1 MKMRKSKF
9 LHTAICFFAL
19 CGAMLTGC
27 LTGCE
32 KENGNNGSTVS
43 ETEIS
48 ETTAVSESVSETEQ
62 TEAETE
68 TVTEASEAVKKEYDP
83 VPASTLNYDKVR
95 DRVIFDDGENTLTAG
110 QYSDAL
116 ESCEEFTHWLDVY
129 HAFQITDMDENGIPE
144 IMLYRY
150 NAPHM
155 SSRLYAVTAEGKA
168 EAVKISGHGFCLD
181 DGSDECYEMIGSSPE
196 PYEKDRKTVWI
207 GHWLGGG
214 TGGGS
219 SGEYILKYDGSTIDG
234 EVIRETAYE
243 TGYLGD
249 DENGEPKWYWNDYY
263 YIWGEEVTEEEYGRR
278 EMEYFDSLLPSDALY
293 AESYIKYYDK
303 DSAFS
308 GSVFGENLAYTLN
321 RYLDMREG
329 ADKNPYDEL
338 AGKMIGDVPAQEYV
352 DAVISCGEFE
362 EGDLNFQLADLN
374 GDGMPEVIAYSYG
387 NYKNYAK
394 FYSVSSDKKAAV
406 IPVQKNKL
414 NEQLDDYYD
423 LPDTLVGKYV
433 QPYERDG
440 ETVWVGS
447 FVNRGTKYELNI
459 DEVQGDVILKYDGRT
474 VSQEVLREH
483 DAITTR
489 INYSVFHSDNYYRR
503 GEETDE
509 EEYERLYREFIWNM
523 NPMPEVNV
531 YSAMGCC
538 NRDRSQ
544 KELLAAA
551 ALEYS
556 EWQQAVERRVI
567 YSSGTEKLTAEQ
579 YIRSLENC
587 DEFTD
592 IPLLYR
598 IQLADVN
605 NDGIPEALVIS
616 GEYAKNTIDIFFV
629 SADGAVRKIPVEKE
643 DAFKWVNPYEKDGKT
658 VWIADTVDE
667 RESRGGKA
675 VLRVSENSARLEKIC
690 SANRTDGEYVWQG
703 QPLPYEDYQKLYDDY
718 FEAMDPSAEIE
729 IVSAYGYFT
738 QTNIEKLS
746 DVVEEYLQNLPYTY
760 NEIKDTVIFR
770 GGKNSLTAGQYIDA
784 LINCREFTEPYK
796 MGIQLVDLNGDGIPE
811 ISAHVGVFPITSY
824 FTVSAEGEAYMLYG
838 ENGEEEL
845 YAELPEPYVRD
856 GKIVWLS
863 DFYDGG
869 SAAGGGGDSFLTYE
883 DGVIKKEIIRCYDY
897 SKDYNTFEYYYTY
910 YWGSDGYWDDT
921 KGEEISEEEYESR
934 YRALLAELKPAETGK
949 SLRRLYGGSTF
960 QYYELRETLA
970 EMLKECLGL

>member
-1 MKMRKSKF
+1 MRKSKF
-9 LHTAICFFAL
+9 LRTAICVFAL
-19 CGAMLTGC
+19 CGAI

-32 KENGNNGSTVS
+32 KENGNTVS

-48 ETTAVSESVSETEQ
+48 ETAAASESVSETEQ

-68 TVTEASEAVKKEYDP
+68 TVTETAEAVKKEYAP

-95 DRVIFDDGENTLTAG
+95 DRAIFDDEENTLTAG
-110 QYSDAL
+110 QFIDAL
-116 ESCEEFTHWLDVY
+116 ESCDEFTHWLDVY
-129 HAFQITDMDENGIPE
+129 DAFQITDMDENGIPE

-150 NAPHM
+150 AAPFM
-155 SSRLYAVTAEGKA
+155 SSRLYSVTADGKA
-168 EAVKISGHGFCLD
+168 EAVKLSSHDLRHGFCS
-181 DGSDECYEMIGSSPE
+181 GDECYEMIGSSPE
-196 PYEKDRKTVWI
+196 PYEKDGKTVWI
-207 GHWLGGG
+207 GHWLGSG

-219 SGEYILKYDGSTIDG
+219 SGDYILKYDGSTIDG

-243 TGYLGD
+243 TWSGN
-249 DENGEPKWYWNDYY
+249 DENGELEWYRNDYY
-263 YIWGEEVTEEEYGRR
+263 YIWGEEVTEEEYDKKAD
-278 EMEYFDSLLPSDALY
+278 EYINSLHPSDALY
-293 AESYIKYYDK
+293 VQSYIDYYDE

-308 GSVFGENLAYTLN
+308 GSEFGENLAYTLN

-329 ADKNPYDEL
+329 ADKNPYEEL

-352 DAVISCGEFE
+352 DAVIACDGLA
-362 EGDLNFQLADLN
+362 EGNSNFQLADLN
-374 GDGMPEVIAYSYG
+374 GDGMPEVIAYSNG

-394 FYSVSSDKKAAV
+394 FYSVSPDKKAAV

-423 LPDTLVGKYV
+423 LPDTLISKYV
-433 QPYERDG
+433 RAYQKDG

-447 FVNRGTKYELNI
+447 FVNRDTKYELNI
-459 DEVQGDVILKYDGRT
+459 NEVKGDIILKYDGRT

-489 INYSVFHSDNYYRR
+489 KNYSFFHTDHYYRQ
-503 GEETDE
+503 GEEVTA
-509 EEYERLYREFIWNM
+509 EEYEQLYREFIWNM
-523 NPMPEVNV
+523 DTMPEVNM
-531 YSAMGCC
+531 YSAM
-538 NRDRSQ
+538 RDYNPDMEQ
-544 KELLAAA
+544 KDLLAAA
-551 ALEYS
+551 ALEYI

-579 YIRSLENC
+579 YMRALENC

-592 IPLLYR
+592 ISMLYR

-605 NDGIPEALVIS
+605 NDGIPEALVIA
-616 GEYAKNTIDIFFV
+616 GEYAKNTLEIFFV
-629 SADGAVRKIPVEKE
+629 SADGVVRKIPVEKD
-643 DAFKWVNPYEKDGKT
+643 DAFKWVDPYEKDGET
-658 VWIADTVDE
+658 VWIATTIDE
-667 RESRGGKA
+667 RERSSGKA
-675 VLRVSENSARLEKIC
+675 VLHISENSARLEKIC
-690 SANRTDGEYVWQG
+690 SGNRSDGEYVWQG
-703 QPLPYEDYQKLYDDY
+703 RSVPYENYQKLYDDY

-738 QTNIEKLS
+738 QTNVEKLS

-760 NEIKDTVIFR
+760 NEIKDTILYSD
-770 GGKNSLTAGQYIDA
+770 GKNSLTAEQYINA
-784 LINCREFTEPYK
+784 VINCREFTELYK
-796 MGIQLVDLNGDGIPE
+796 MGIQLADLNGDGIPE
-811 ISAHVGVFPITSY
+811 ISAHVEVFPITSY
-824 FTVSAEGEAYMLYG
+824 FTVSAEGEAVMLYG

-845 YAELPEPYVRD
+845 YAELPEPYIKD

-863 DFYDGG
+863 DFYVGG

-910 YWGSDGYWDDT
+910 FWGSDGYWDDT
-921 KGEEISEEEYESR
+921 KGVEVSEEEYESR
-934 YRALLAELKPAETGK
+934 YEALLADMQPAETGMSVK
-949 SLRRLYGGSTF
+949 RLYSGSTF

-970 EMLKECLGL
+970 EMVKECLGL